1 MMAYSTHSLLPNL
14 CCSPHVHHVDLG
26 DILVWAQVHPA
37 KYQTEDISK
46 KKYWRYKI
54 ERKILPRF
62 ISAKHCHTVQRL
74 RKVKYCN
81 ELGVETD
88 T

>member
-37 KYQTEDISK
+37 KYQTEDISTQK
-46 KKYWRYKI
+46 NI
-54 ERKILPRF
+54 
-62 ISAKHCHTVQRL
+62 
-74 RKVKYCN
+74 
-81 ELGVETD
+81 GD
-88 T
+88 TK